1 MNIGVFCMCSII
13 GYVGNKSIKE
23 QVFDGLMRLEYRGYD
38 SAGIAIVDTGTKKIE
53 ALKVIGGV
61 QNLIIADQ
69 QFFFDGHVGLG
80 HTRWSTHG
88 KQSVEN
94 AHPHFDCSKQV
105 SIVHNGIIENH
116 SILKSEL
123 LQKGHV
129 LKSETD
135 SELIAHVLEDL
146 IVQYKKTNPEQLFP
160 KLVNIL
166 EGMFALVILFEFEPE
181 KLFFVRKGSPL
192 CLGINQGYM
201 CIASDIL
208 AFAHQ
213 ATEMAVIP
221 DLTFGWITQKDIS
234 LFTFDAAHCS
244 IEKKKIDSIV
254 QLHSKQ
260 SYPHYMLKEIYEQPE
275 AIFKTVEYIQTLSD
289 LDIAQ
294 TFSNYTNDTI
304 SSITLLGCGG
314 SWHAASIGQ
323 FFFESISNIPV
334 SVHLA
339 SEFRYMPFFYRPDSA
354 YIFLSQSG
362 ETADTLEALRIVK
375 EHNATTIG
383 IANVNTSSLVREC
396 KASFI
401 TQAGP
406 EIAVAST
413 KAFST
418 QLTMIYCLAYRL
430 AYIKKLITKQDV
442 LNGYTYIMHA
452 ANVLEQTL
460 VQYAPIIKNTYAPYY
475 SSFKTA
481 LCLGKHISY
490 PFAMEAA
497 LKLKEIPY
505 IFAQAYPAGELK
517 HGPLAL
523 VDEHIPVLVFSVL
536 ESLLY
541 TKLLN
546 SVYTAKSRGAHLI
559 IFGFSG
565 QDELKALADVWFE
578 IEPVAPLLEPL
589 AMVGIMQ
596 FFVYEIANY
605 LKLPID
611 KPRHLAKS
619 VTVE

>member
-1 MNIGVFCMCSII
+1 MCSII
-13 GYVGNKSIKE
+13 GYVGNKSIK
-23 QVFDGLMRLEYRGYD
+23 QHVLDGLMRLEYRGYD
-38 SAGIAIVDTGTKKIE
+38 SAGIAVFDIETKKIE

-61 QNLIIADQ
+61 QNLINADQ
-69 QFFFDGHVGLG
+69 EFFFDGHVGLG

-88 KQSVEN
+88 KQSIEN
-94 AHPHFDCSKQV
+94 AHPHFDCTKKI
-105 SIVHNGIIENH
+105 SIVHNGIIENN
-116 SILKSEL
+116 SVLKNEL
-123 LQKGHV
+123 LQKGHI
-129 LKSETD
+129 LNSETD

-146 IVQYKKTNPEQLFP
+146 LIEYEKTNPEQIFA
-160 KLVNIL
+160 KLVNKL
-166 EGMFALVILFEFEPE
+166 EGMFALVILFVFEPD

-192 CLGINQGYM
+192 CLGIDQGYI

-208 AFAHQ
+208 AFTHQ
-213 ATEMAVIP
+213 ATEMAIIP
-221 DLTFGWITQKDIS
+221 DLTFGWITQQDIS
-234 LFTFDAAHCS
+234 LFTFNATHCQ
-244 IEKKKIDSIV
+244 IEKKKIEHV
-254 QLHSKQ
+254 AQLHSKQ

-275 AIFKTVEYIQTLSD
+275 AIFKTIEYIQTLSD

-294 TFSNYTNDTI
+294 TFSNHTKNTI
-304 SSITLLGCGG
+304 PSITLLGCGG

-323 FFFESISNIPV
+323 FFFESISKIPV

-339 SEFRYMPFFYRPDSA
+339 SEFRYMPFFYNSDST
-354 YIFLSQSG
+354 YMFLSQSG

-375 EHNATTIG
+375 EHNAKTIG
-383 IANVNTSSLVREC
+383 IANVSTSSLVREC
-396 KASFI
+396 KAAFI

-413 KAFST
+413 KGFST
-418 QLTMIYCLAYRL
+418 QLTMMYCLAYRL
-430 AYIKKLITKQDV
+430 AYIKKLITKQD
-442 LNGYTYIMHA
+442 LLKAYQYIVHA
-452 ANVLEQTL
+452 ATVLEKTL
-460 VQYAPIIKNTYAPYY
+460 LHYAPIIQSTYAPYY

-505 IFAQAYPAGELK
+505 IFAQAYPVGELK

-523 VDEHIPVLVFSVL
+523 VDEHIPVFVFSVID
-536 ESLLY
+536 SLLY

-559 IFGFSG
+559 IFGFFG
-565 QDELKALADVWFE
+565 QHELKALADVWFE

-605 LKLPID
+605 LQLPID